1 MKKIIKVLRGALVL
15 GEDWSRYQNKMLNN
29 LNGGGGK

>member
-15 GEDWSRYQNKMLNN
+15 GEDWSRYHNKMLNN
-29 LNGGGGK
+29 LNWVGGK